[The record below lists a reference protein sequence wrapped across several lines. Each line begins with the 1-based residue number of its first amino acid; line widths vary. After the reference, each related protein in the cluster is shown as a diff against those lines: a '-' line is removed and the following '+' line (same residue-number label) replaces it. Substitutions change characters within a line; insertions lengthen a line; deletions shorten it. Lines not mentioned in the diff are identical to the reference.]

1 MFSIIKI
8 IYVKFFKK
16 KFYSNYKRGKRVRSN
31 SHIDTLFPEL
41 IEIGDDFISAPGSV
55 ILAHDASLLL
65 FTDKIR
71 TEKTIIGNN
80 VFLGSNSVVM
90 PGIKIAN
97 RVIVGSGAIVTHD
110 VPENSVV
117 VGNPARVIC
126 SVDDYISKCN
136 NKGTIHNVSEDFLK
150 SIREGTPLD
159 YKKIKNCRDAVY
171 SQMNPK
177 D

>member
-8 IYVKFFKK
+8 LYVKFFKK

-31 SHIDTLFPEL
+31 THIDTLFPEL

-71 TEKTIIGNN
+71 AEKTVVGNN
-80 VFLGSNSVVM
+80 VFLGSNSVIM
-90 PGIKIAN
+90 PGIVIGN
-97 RVIVGSGAIVTHD
+97 RVIIGSGAIVTHD
-110 VPENSVV
+110 VPDNSVV
-117 VGNPARVIC
+117 VGNPARVLC

-136 NKGTIHNVSEDFLK
+136 KKENIYNVSEDFLK
-150 SIREGTPLD
+150 SIRDGVSLD
-159 YKKIKNCRDAVY
+159 YKKIGNCRNIVY
-171 SQMNPK
+171 SQMK
-177 D
+177 LRD